1 MKLELN
7 LTEAEHR
14 YLLEAAAHDRSFR
27 SLASFTKDCLIAG
40 LNSVASEYLGTHRRE
55 ATAALIAAGN
65 AGKTKGKL
73 VTR

>member
-7 LTEAEHR
+7 LSEAEHR

-27 SLASFTKDCLIAG
+27 SLQAFAKDCLVHG
-40 LNSVASEYLGTHRRE
+40 LNAEAAEYLGTHRRE

-65 AGKTKGKL
+65 ATKSKGKL
-73 VTR
+73 IT